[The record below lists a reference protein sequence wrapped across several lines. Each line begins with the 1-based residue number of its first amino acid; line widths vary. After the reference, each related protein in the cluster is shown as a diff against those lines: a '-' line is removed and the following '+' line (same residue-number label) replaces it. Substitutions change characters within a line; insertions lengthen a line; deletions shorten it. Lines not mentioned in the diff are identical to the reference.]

1 MWWSRLGQEAPVYLH
16 PQLMPSLRWLKRW
29 WRRILTPPCLFLFL
43 STRSIADWLKP
54 PDTWFLLDF
63 IKPEFLL
70 LRVGV
75 PFYCVYLS
83 IFQFSNLLVHSS
95 LSPLRSSPHSQTLAR
110 CIIMWD
116 EILPNTEWVKSNIP
130 QVRKYT
136 YTQHYCSDIFCCCCD
151 NILFGLVRNKI

>member
-1 MWWSRLGQEAPVYLH
+1 MV
-16 PQLMPSLRWLKRW
+16 
-29 WRRILTPPCLFLFL
+29 L

-70 LRVGV
+70 LRVGAALLL
-75 PFYCVYLS
+75 CVCERDHL
-83 IFQFSNLLVHSS
+83 FFNPAFL
-95 LSPLRSSPHSQTLAR
+95 SQTLAR
-110 CIIMWD
+110 CLIMWD

-136 YTQHYCSDIFCCCCD
+136 HTHRITELPCFSRCDTADVATSHYDLLRVPSCDASFGGGVTEMKLLCCSDCYFVCCCCSR
-151 NILFGLVRNKI
+151 IVRSAESRS